1 MRQRHVRPPLAVLFD
16 QFLKER
22 VYLKA
27 ISPRTEVWYR
37 TVQGIPVVA
46 W

>member
-1 MRQRHVRPPLAVLFD
+1 MSDPLAILFD

-37 TVQGIPVVA
+37 TA
-46 W
+46 F